1 MKLTNYTTGIQHLG
15 IPTNDMKKTLAFY
28 EKLGFEI
35 AYSTVLGDKNFH
47 FLKLGNLCV
56 EVYDN
61 PDAAMCWGGID
72 HVAIDVADV
81 QAVYN
86 QICEMGLNTLND
98 EIHELPFWTNGVK
111 FFKIEGPN
119 KEIIEFSQYL

>member
-15 IPTNDMKKTLAFY
+15 IPTNNMKKTLEFY

-72 HVAIDVADV
+72 HVAIDVTDV
-81 QAVYN
+81 QAVYK